1 MNTTANAISEMR
13 ESARSYSE
21 ISAVQSFFWSVK
33 REFWEY
39 RSLYLAPVAVAG
51 VYLFA
56 FLIGTVAGTWHKA
69 LNLSQAQDLSEPYQ
83 LAAGLLMG
91 TTFVLGFYYS
101 LECMHG
107 ERRDRSI
114 LFWKSLPV
122 SDMTTVMAK
131 AFIPV
136 VALPLITFIVAF
148 ATELVMLLLSTGTLA
163 MTGRGASS
171 LWQQLP
177 FWQIVGG
184 QLYHLLVGHVL
195 WYAPIYAYL
204 ILVSAWAKRAP
215 VLWAALPPLAIGF
228 GEKLAFGT
236 TRFANLL
243 SYRLMGGN
251 SSQSM
256 NDMMQSDHASMMAF
270 VTEPGLWIGLAFAAV
285 CLVVAAR
292 IRRLRG

>member
-1 MNTTANAISEMR
+1 
-13 ESARSYSE
+13 
-21 ISAVQSFFWSVK
+21 
-33 REFWEY
+33 
-39 RSLYLAPVAVAG
+39 
-51 VYLFA
+51 
-56 FLIGTVAGTWHKA
+56 
-69 LNLSQAQDLSEPYQ
+69 LSEPYQ

-101 LECMHG
+101 LECMHA

-122 SDMTTVMAK
+122 SDVTTVLAK
-131 AFIPV
+131 AFIPI

-163 MTGRGASS
+163 MTGRGAST

-177 FWQIVGG
+177 FWQIIGG
-184 QLYHLLVGHVL
+184 QLYHLLVGQVL
-195 WYAPIYAYL
+195 WSAPIYAYL

-236 TRFANLL
+236 THFGNMLR
-243 SYRLMGGN
+243 YRMLGGD
-251 SSQSM
+251 SSKSM

-270 VTEPGLWIGLAFAAV
+270 LAEPGLWLGLVLTAV
-285 CLVVAAR
+285 FLLAVAR
-292 IRRLRG
+292 IRRTRG